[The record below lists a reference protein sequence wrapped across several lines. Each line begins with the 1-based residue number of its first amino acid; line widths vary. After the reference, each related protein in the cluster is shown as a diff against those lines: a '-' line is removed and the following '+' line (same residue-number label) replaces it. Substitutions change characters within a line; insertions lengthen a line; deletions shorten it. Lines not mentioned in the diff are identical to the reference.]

1 VDQSSYAGGGDS
13 GAYVFHAERAQ
24 PISDDAGGP
33 DFFIRQFGVLVK
45 VPAVGNDAG
54 QDFVDVPSQYCPC
67 FDNHAI
73 SSCPRLI
80 SLPSTIPKATEPRES
95 TIHASVVAD
104 KEASFVDLSGPFA
117 LPAWFDYS
125 ATFVWAITGAL
136 LAARRQF
143 DIAGITALALV
154 SATGGGLLRDGI
166 FLQNGPPLVLR
177 TWVYIALVLAA
188 ASIVRIAGS
197 RIQRIR
203 YFDRTIAAVDAFGLG
218 GFAIVGVQLSLHAGL
233 TIPAAAFVGVVNA
246 VGGGIIRDMMLQR
259 EPEIFKPGPPAALA
273 ALAGAIVYL
282 GLVFLVGMGEALAG
296 LIAVV
301 TVFALRIAALRYR
314 WYTTSVR
321 NFDST

>member
-1 VDQSSYAGGGDS
+1 MGEYDPRGIVAG
-13 GAYVFHAERAQ
+13 
-24 PISDDAGGP
+24 
-33 DFFIRQFGVLVK
+33 
-45 VPAVGNDAG
+45 
-54 QDFVDVPSQYCPC
+54 
-67 FDNHAI
+67 
-73 SSCPRLI
+73 
-80 SLPSTIPKATEPRES
+80 
-95 TIHASVVAD
+95 

-125 ATFVWAITGAL
+125 ATFVWAVTGAL

-273 ALAGAIVYL
+273 ALAGTIVYL